1 MVKFLASGQQ
11 IKHEVRRVFT
21 KSSERR
27 VAIVAFVG
35 ALADAYL
42 PRPDGLELIC
52 WPKAPGTNPKA
63 IRTLIRRGVVV
74 KFAARVHMK
83 VYWSESS
90 GAVVASSNL
99 STNAY
104 GAGNLHEAGVAIAS
118 TAIDIDRL
126 VAKLKPRVVTEAAL
140 QRLEREWASEAT
152 RMGLKAPKN
161 RADTFLDWL
170 SQAKRKQWF
179 LHAFETYGGAPS
191 HRLRAIAKE
200 ETGRSAVT
208 DWLFCKRS
216 ELRSGDFV
224 LCLNVGSRTKPL
236 VEKWVFIHRVALVG
250 RKDKQHEPRW
260 PFQAGQLYPSE
271 ACPPRPFEIDGVL
284 RRAFRATFKELEG
297 NDTGFSVDRTLRP
310 SRRLLSI
317 LEKHYRAMCP

>member
-161 RADTFLDWL
+161 RADTLPRL
-170 SQAKRKQWF
+170 AKPSQKK
-179 LHAFETYGGAPS
+179 TVVPS
-191 HRLRAIAKE
+191 CVRDIRRRAIAPIASHSKRGDRAKCGDRLAFLQE
-200 ETGRSAVT
+200 E
-208 DWLFCKRS
+208 
-216 ELRSGDFV
+216 
-224 LCLNVGSRTKPL
+224 
-236 VEKWVFIHRVALVG
+236 
-250 RKDKQHEPRW
+250 
-260 PFQAGQLYPSE
+260 
-271 ACPPRPFEIDGVL
+271 
-284 RRAFRATFKELEG
+284 
-297 NDTGFSVDRTLRP
+297 
-310 SRRLLSI
+310 
-317 LEKHYRAMCP
+317 